1 LTSLRQVKDNKIAT
15 GSTMSKKIRT
25 ALGAMVLAGPAFG
38 GTIDSVGTYH
48 GTLNGVGPGFFSGI
62 GVGLD
67 GVTCN
72 GQSVVILPYSNPNYK
87 DYLATL
93 LAAQAG
99 GQTVRMYRMA
109 DTITS
114 FYNGAYA
121 YCTITAVSLGD
132 FPLW

>member
-1 LTSLRQVKDNKIAT
+1 MNNKIRGAIL
-15 GSTMSKKIRT
+15 STVMLS
-25 ALGAMVLAGPAFG
+25 ASAFA

-48 GTLNGVGPGFFSGI
+48 GTLNGVATGFFSGI

-72 GQSVVILPYSNPNYK
+72 GQSVAILPFTDPHYK

-93 LAAQAG
+93 LAAQAS
-99 GQTVRMYRMA
+99 GQSVRMYRMA

-114 FYNGAYA
+114 FYGGTYA
-121 YCTITAVSLGD
+121 YCTVTSVSLGD